1 MKTRLI
7 FALGLSVVALVSCQR
22 APNQS
27 TTSGRSPVQ
36 IDEHSVLIPGTAI
49 SSEDQEALNRIFQK
63 YDDSLYRI
71 AVYENGSLKKQIG
84 NMDEIQIG
92 EIAQEYSTN
101 ATASGL
107 SNWTNQIGARTHV
120 THYPPT
126 THVTRPGDTT
136 HVTRPGDTTHV
147 TTGQPTHVTH
157 PSDTTHV
164 TTGQPTHVTH
174 PDFAS
179 IDQESDALV
188 KEVTPILEKY
198 SGSTGK

>member
-27 TTSGRSPVQ
+27 TTSVRSPVQ

-49 SSEDQEALNRIFQK
+49 SGEDQEALNRIFQK

-126 THVTRPGDTT
+126 THVTHPGDTT
-136 HVTRPGDTTHV
+136 HVTHPGDTTHV
-147 TTGQPTHVTH
+147 TH
-157 PSDTTHV
+157 PGDTTHV

-198 SGSTGK
+198 SRSTANN